1 MTSPY
6 NAPTSRTVLVTGGSG
21 FVGGHLI
28 ARLREVGWQVRG
40 IGRSAASRAAVA
52 AKGAEPWDADLSD
65 PAALE
70 RAMAGVDTV
79 FHVAAHF
86 KLWGPRRLFRAM
98 NVAGTRNV
106 VSAAQ
111 RAGVRRVVYVS
122 AAAVVMGRPE
132 PQRAVTEDLPL
143 RRMGFAPYSTSKAE
157 AEKILRA
164 ANGRRKGFSTVAIRP
179 PFIWGPDMPALDH
192 MVETVKSGQFQWVAG
207 GGQALSTCHVNNL
220 CHALMLA
227 ADHGEDGAAY
237 FVSDGVDT
245 TLKAF
250 LTRLFAS
257 RGVTPKDR
265 NVSFGLAWTMAGIM
279 GTAWRLLR
287 LKGEPPITRQMLRL
301 IGKDFTIDISKART
315 ELGYAPVLTPED
327 GFRMMANPVSRPGS
341 TATASSHVHAG

>member
-6 NAPTSRTVLVTGGSG
+6 TAPTSRTVLVTGGSG

-28 ARLREVGWQVRG
+28 AHLREIGWQVRG

-143 RRMGFAPYSTSKAE
+143 RRMGFAPYSTSEAE

-164 ANGRRKGFSTVAIRP
+164 ASGRRKGFSTVAIRQHSA
-179 PFIWGPDMPALDH
+179 GKVCDQ
-192 MVETVKSGQFQWVAG
+192 VTTVTSDPGKRSDPLGF
-207 GGQALSTCHVNNL
+207 
-220 CHALMLA
+220 MRKA
-227 ADHGEDGAAY
+227 ARSAA
-237 FVSDGVDT
+237 
-245 TLKAF
+245 
-250 LTRLFAS
+250 
-257 RGVTPKDR
+257 
-265 NVSFGLAWTMAGIM
+265 
-279 GTAWRLLR
+279 GTA
-287 LKGEPPITRQMLRL
+287 GESRKPWAIRQPM
-301 IGKDFTIDISKART
+301 ARSNS
-315 ELGYAPVLTPED
+315 P
-327 GFRMMANPVSRPGS
+327 
-341 TATASSHVHAG
+341 